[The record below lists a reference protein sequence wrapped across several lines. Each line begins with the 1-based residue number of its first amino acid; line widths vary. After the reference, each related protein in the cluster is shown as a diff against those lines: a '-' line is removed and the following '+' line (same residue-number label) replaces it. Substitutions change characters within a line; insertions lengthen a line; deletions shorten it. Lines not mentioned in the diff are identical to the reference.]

1 MKGARGDEQ
10 HMVGLH
16 RAMFRRHGRALD
28 QGQQVALHALA
39 RYVAAAAAPLARA
52 DLVHFVDEHDAV
64 VLGIVDRLAHGL
76 LLIDQLVAL
85 LGDKRRDGVLHM
97 KLASLRAALKGL
109 AKNVAKRKGSD
120 AAGDIGH
127 FEHRPARAGGGDF
140 NFDLLVVKFA
150 GAIFPAKAFPR
161 RRLGGGTDQ
170 GVEHPV
176 LGGELRA
183 RLDALAA
190 AFLDEADR
198 HLDEIAH
205 DLLDVAADIADLG
218 EFRGLDLQEGRVGEP
233 RQPAGD
239 LGLAAAGGA
248 DHQYVLWQNLLAHL
262 AFET

>member
-1 MKGARGDEQ
+1 
-10 HMVGLH
+10 
-16 RAMFRRHGRALD
+16 
-28 QGQQVALHALA
+28 
-39 RYVAAAAAPLARA
+39 
-52 DLVHFVDEHDAV
+52 
-64 VLGIVDRLAHGL
+64 
-76 LLIDQLVAL
+76 
-85 LGDKRRDGVLHM
+85 M

-109 AKNVAKRKGSD
+109 AENVAKRKGGD
-120 AAGDIGH
+120 AAGNIGH
-127 FEHRPARAGGGDF
+127 FEHWPARAGGGDF
-140 NFDLLVVKFA
+140 DFDLLVVEFA
-150 GAIFPAKAFPR
+150 GAVFPAKAFPR

-170 GVEHPV
+170 RVEHAI
-176 LGGELRA
+176 LGRELRA

-233 RQPAGD
+233 RQPARD

-262 AFET
+262 TFETEPAPTVAQRDGDGALGRRLSDDVAVEFGNNLARREIGHISVPSEGDGDQIVSTTIL

>member
-1 MKGARGDEQ
+1 MR
-10 HMVGLH
+10 
-16 RAMFRRHGRALD
+16 
-28 QGQQVALHALA
+28 
-39 RYVAAAAAPLARA
+39 
-52 DLVHFVDEHDAV
+52 
-64 VLGIVDRLAHGL
+64 
-76 LLIDQLVAL
+76 
-85 LGDKRRDGVLHM
+85 
-97 KLASLRAALKGL
+97 SLRAALKGL
-109 AKNVAKRKGSD
+109 AENVAKRKGGD

-127 FEHRPARAGGGDF
+127 FEYRAARAGGGDF
-140 NFDLLVVKFA
+140 DFDFLVVEFA

-161 RRLGGGTDQ
+161 RRLGGGANQ
-170 GVEHPV
+170 SVEHAV

-205 DLLDVAADIADLG
+205 DLLDIAADIADLG

-248 DHQYVLWQNLLAHL
+248 DHQYVLRQNLLAHL
-262 AFET
+262 TFEAKPAPTVAQRDGDGALGRRLSDDVAVEFGNNLARREIGHISVPSEGDGDQIVSTTIL